1 MALVVIAAAV
11 FCLTCILWMLMSGK
25 FRPATAPPHV
35 SEGPPIVGNLMGF
48 ALGPRGPL
56 DFIKRNFEVH
66 GGAYSM
72 RVAHKTLT
80 FLVGPKASAPFFQN
94 RDDVFS
100 QPEVYGFMTQVFGK
114 GEQEVLERQV
124 RVVSRDGLARCV
136 HQDLLQGGREHYS
149 SSTLARSGKSLC
161 CARS

>member
-11 FCLTCILWMLMSGK
+11 FCLTCCLWMLMSGK
-25 FRPATAPPHV
+25 FRPAKAPPHV

-72 RVAHKTLT
+72 RVAHKT
-80 FLVGPKASAPFFQN
+80 
-94 RDDVFS
+94 
-100 QPEVYGFMTQVFGK
+100 
-114 GEQEVLERQV
+114 QEPPRIQYIQYIQYRTRQV
-124 RVVSRDGLARCV
+124 MTKTSGFCV
-136 HQDLLQGGREHYS
+136 
-149 SSTLARSGKSLC
+149 
-161 CARS
+161 